1 MSSSSAQDAVLNLLS
16 CRPTCKRICKLP
28 QCQCLE
34 NRLKCTNA
42 CTLQNCI
49 NMYKNDDEKASAPLQ
64 MITQIMINYNNK
76 HSNVDIYM
84 YCTL

>member
-1 MSSSSAQDAVLNLLS
+1 MLKIRCMSNSSAPDAELNLLS

-49 NMYKNDDEKASAPLQ
+49 NMYKNDDEKALSPSSDDDTDDDKL
-64 MITQIMINYNNK
+64 
-76 HSNVDIYM
+76 
-84 YCTL
+84 

>member
-1 MSSSSAQDAVLNLLS
+1 MSAPDAVLNLLS

-42 CTLQNCI
+42 CTLQDYT
-49 NMYKNDDEKASAPLQ
+49 NMYNNDDEEALSSSSDDDTGDDKL
-64 MITQIMINYNNK
+64 
-76 HSNVDIYM
+76 
-84 YCTL
+84 